1 VCAAFGNKATLLRR
15 TRRQSVATCC
25 SAMIDG
31 SSWRHF
37 VVERG
42 GSDER
47 YADWL
52 GTLWIAC

>member
-1 VCAAFGNKATLLRR
+1 
-15 TRRQSVATCC
+15 
-25 SAMIDG
+25 MMDG
-31 SSWRHF
+31 SLWRHF

-52 GTLWIAC
+52 GTLWIACWLVDPPDRAEAWGG